1 MYYFMHIMHILLIAH
16 RAKIKRRKWHKMSVR
31 LFLTTER
38 PTTMSKGS
46 QQQKVK
52 FQKQAF
58 SKFQDLFGRK
68 KYVEKHVEKINAYFS

>member
-1 MYYFMHIMHILLIAH
+1 
-16 RAKIKRRKWHKMSVR
+16 
-31 LFLTTER
+31 
-38 PTTMSKGS
+38 MSKGS

-68 KYVEKHVEKINAYFS
+68 KYVEKHVEKINAYFSWSQISHKDQ